1 MLFKSEKI
9 RESKKWILMM
19 KDKDL
24 NDVDVTVSDE
34 FLNKVINWG

>member
-1 MLFKSEKI
+1 
-9 RESKKWILMM
+9 M

-34 FLNKVINWG
+34 FLNKVINWGQIYSDEIDVGFISGNV